1 MKQLGFYIALFLS
14 FSSLAQVSFTVS
26 VASKNVQQGQRFAV
40 EFKVN
45 QRGESFQ
52 APDFNGFS
60 VLGGPNTSVSTYMDN
75 SGTRFNLTYSYIL
88 QANNLGKFTIGP
100 AYIKTGGQT
109 YRTESIDI
117 TVSEKKEVAQQNA
130 KNEDLIL
137 KGLVSKQ
144 SVYQGEP
151 IYARYRLYFRT
162 EIGQHSFREEPNFK
176 GFYRENID
184 EKRIETSEE
193 YINGQRYVAA
203 DLQKM
208 VLIPQQ
214 AGQLKPGNI
223 GLNVP
228 IRINS
233 GRRDFFGFPITR
245 SSTEELNADFPTI
258 EVKPLP
264 DKGRPD
270 NFSGAVGRYDFK
282 VSLSD
287 TEISTDESITLRL
300 EINGT
305 GNIKLADIPQ
315 PEFPQAFEVFDP
327 EITERSNVGSYGM
340 KGSKVIEYL
349 LVPRYGGT
357 YKIDPIAFSYFNPQ
371 SKSYETISS
380 DSYEIKV
387 KGGQVSPN
395 LAGQAQMGGNEK
407 EEVNFISKEILFIKT
422 KAGRWLKNDDQ
433 FWLSQ
438 GFWASLILLLLI
450 NLGLYF
456 FWTRENNKRANPS
469 ALREQKAAK
478 KAAKRLK
485 NAKKALDQNQASEF
499 YQALLEALWGYF
511 SDKLKMPAHEQ
522 SRERLLE
529 ELAKRGLSRPTQ
541 IRLEKIIE
549 QAEMARYT
557 QATMTNAQNDY
568 REASALLTEIEG
580 ELWKS

>member
-1 MKQLGFYIALFLS
+1 MKHVSLYIALFVSLS
-14 FSSLAQVSFTVS
+14 SFAQVSFTVS
-26 VASKNVQQGQRFAV
+26 VASKTLQQGQRFAV

-45 QRGESFQ
+45 ERGESFQ

-88 QANNLGKFTIGP
+88 QASNLGQFTIGP
-100 AYIKTGGQT
+100 AYIKASGET
-109 YRTESIDI
+109 YRTESLEI
-117 TVSEKKEVAQQNA
+117 TVTEKKEAAAPTA

-137 KGLVSKQ
+137 KGLVSQQ

-162 EIGQHSFREEPNFK
+162 EIGQHSFTDEPSFR
-176 GFYRENID
+176 GFYRENII

-193 YINGQRYVAA
+193 YIGGQRYIAA

-214 AGQLKPGNI
+214 TGELKPGTI
-223 GLNVP
+223 SLSVP
-228 IRINS
+228 IRVNS

-245 SSTEELNADFPTI
+245 SSTVALNADFPTI
-258 EVKPLP
+258 KVKALP

-282 VSLSD
+282 VSLSNTD
-287 TEISTDESITLRL
+287 ISTDESITLRL
-300 EINGT
+300 ELSGT
-305 GNIKLADIPQ
+305 GNIKLADVPQ

-327 EITERSNVGSYGM
+327 EITESSNVGPYGM
-340 KGSKVIEYL
+340 RGSKVIEYL

-357 YKIDPIAFSYFNPQ
+357 YKIEPITFNYFNPQ
-371 SKSYETISS
+371 TETYEIISSKSFEV
-380 DSYEIKV
+380 KV
-387 KGGQVSPN
+387 KGGQVFPGKS
-395 LAGQAQMGGNEK
+395 GQAQMGSNEK

-422 KAGRWLKNDDQ
+422 KTGRWLKRDDS

-438 GFWASLILLLLI
+438 GFWGSLILLLLL
-450 NLGLYF
+450 NLGLYL
-456 FWTRENNKRANPS
+456 FWTKENNKRANPA

-485 NAKKALDQNQASEF
+485 SAKEALDKNQAAKF
-499 YQALLEALWGYF
+499 YQALLKALWGYF
-511 SDKLKMPAHEQ
+511 GDKLKMPAHEQ
-522 SRERLLE
+522 SREKLQE
-529 ELAKRGLSRPTQ
+529 ELAKRGLSLQTQ
-541 IRLEKIIE
+541 QRLAKIIE

-557 QATMTNAQNDY
+557 QATMANAQSDY
-568 REASALLTEIEG
+568 QEARAILTEIEG
-580 ELWKS
+580 EL

>member
-1 MKQLGFYIALFLS
+1 MRQLGFYIALFLS

-117 TVSEKKEVAQQNA
+117 TVSEKREVGQQNA

-176 GFYRENID
+176 GFYRENIN

-214 AGQLKPGNI
+214 AGELKPGNI

-245 SSTEELNADFPTI
+245 TSTEELNADFPTI

-264 DKGRPD
+264 DKGKPD

-282 VSLSD
+282 VSLSE

-395 LAGQAQMGGNEK
+395 LAGQAQMGSNEK

-438 GFWASLILLLLI
+438 GFWGSLSLLLLI

-456 FWTRENNKRANPS
+456 FWTKENNKRANPS

-485 NAKKALDQNQASEF
+485 NAKKALDQNQAAEF

-529 ELAKRGLSRPTQ
+529 ELGQRGLSSPTQ

-580 ELWKS
+580 EL